1 MRKLPSLKQLQHLIA
16 LYDHQHFGH
25 AADACYISQSTLS
38 ASISNLENILNISL
52 IERDHKTFLF
62 TPMGEEAVLRSRVII
77 EEATNLTIYAK
88 TQGDPMRGDLRL
100 GIIPTIAPFILT
112 EIQAVCHQH
121 YPDLTLL
128 IREDTTDHVLRLL
141 GEGKLDVVLLAL
153 PFETDNFFTQVLCKD
168 PFQLVVPS
176 AWAEKGFEYAIN
188 TLPDQSVFLLEK
200 EHCMTGHALH
210 ACHLRDNK
218 KINAFFAT
226 SLQTLVLMVD
236 HKPGI
241 TFLPNLAI
249 HSGLL
254 SDTELVALPIQQEN
268 AYREIGIVWRNSSC
282 HQPYYQK
289 LAELIQGVLT
299 VKCG

>member
-1 MRKLPSLKQLQHLIA
+1 MKKLPSLKQLQHLIA
-16 LYDHQHFGH
+16 LYDHKHFGR

-38 ASISNLENILNISL
+38 ASISNLEDILSTSL

-62 TPMGEEAVLRSRVII
+62 TPMGEEIVLRSRAII
-77 EEATNLTIYAK
+77 EDTTNLTRYAK
-88 TQGDPMRGDLRL
+88 TQGNPMHGDLRL

-112 EIQAVCHQH
+112 EIQSVCHRY

-128 IREDTTDHVLRLL
+128 IREDTTDHVLQLL
-141 GEGKLDVVLLAL
+141 GEGKLDVVILAL
-153 PFETDNFFTQVLCKD
+153 PFETGNFFTQVLCKD
-168 PFQLVVPS
+168 HFQLVVPLT
-176 AWAEKGFEYAIN
+176 WAEKGFEYAIN

-200 EHCMTGHALH
+200 EHCMTGHAIH
-210 ACHLRDNK
+210 ACDLHDNK

-226 SLQTLVLMVD
+226 SLQTLVLMVN

-254 SDTELVALPIQQEN
+254 SDTELVALPLPQRN

-289 LAELIQGVLT
+289 LAELIQSVLNK
-299 VKCG
+299 KCG